1 MKMRKKINLAQ
12 LQTELVEI
20 LRNLFIPSKKMIK
33 EQIEWLMEHGYME
46 RDDEDINTF
55 VYLA

>member
-1 MKMRKKINLAQ
+1 MRKKINLAQ

-20 LRNLFIPSKKMIK
+20 LRNPFIPSKKMIK